1 MDLNWALAY
10 YWCALGLSILTIVGQ
25 ARIIRIIARQLS
37 DLFKYTNDGENSND
51 DELQLIEFEKKTFL
65 RSSVLRKKKE
75 ITFLP
80 SATITQSR
88 VPCVGRPTLAGRQ
101 QVISCLHQ
109 NNYAQ
114 VTLSC
119 RIILGLPIPIFFW
132 CHISSKQENSWSYQS
147 KILILS
153 EMRNTFYKQ
162 KLNKYMS
169 HAPLL
174 V

>member
-51 DELQLIEFEKKTFL
+51 DELQLIEFEKKTFS
-65 RSSVLRKKKE
+65 RSSVLEKIE

-88 VPCVGRPTLAGRQ
+88 VPCVGRPTLAGR
-101 QVISCLHQ
+101 
-109 NNYAQ
+109 
-114 VTLSC
+114 
-119 RIILGLPIPIFFW
+119 
-132 CHISSKQENSWSYQS
+132 
-147 KILILS
+147 
-153 EMRNTFYKQ
+153 
-162 KLNKYMS
+162 
-169 HAPLL
+169 
-174 V
+174 